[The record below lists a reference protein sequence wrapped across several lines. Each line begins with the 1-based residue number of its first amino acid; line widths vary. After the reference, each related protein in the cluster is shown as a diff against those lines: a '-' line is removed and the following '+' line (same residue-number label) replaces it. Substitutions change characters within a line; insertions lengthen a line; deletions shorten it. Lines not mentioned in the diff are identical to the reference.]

1 MRLLKYIWKN
11 TVLKCLNSKMAV
23 FVILMLVTSHSYLK
37 PLRQYSTAVN
47 YPVSWCVFPFV
58 MCSFTYLIMFWFGV
72 IYVNSDVPFMQHVN
86 MYHTIRNGRRR
97 WGLGQIEGIF
107 LRSFS
112 MVSIT
117 VFCTILPLMPQI
129 EWNNEW
135 GKILRTAATT
145 NALSEYQSSV
155 VIYYDIFSEYTPLEL
170 MLLEVLICTLIC
182 TFVGVLMFFISLYI
196 NKIIAVAGG
205 LALAIALFPVLNMH
219 PLIRYKLA
227 RFIPTVWAEL
237 ARIATADHTYYWL
250 PSLLYML
257 LFLFAGI
264 GIMTFCIIYRISRI
278 EFNWENEDM

>member
-1 MRLLKYIWKN
+1 MGLLRYIWKN
-11 TVLKCLNSKMAV
+11 TVLKCLNSKVAI

-37 PLRQYSTAVN
+37 PLRQYSIAMDH
-47 YPVSWCVFPFV
+47 PVSWCVFPFA

-86 MYHTIRNGRRR
+86 MYHTIRNGRWK
-97 WGLGQIEGIF
+97 WGLGQIGGIF
-107 LRSFS
+107 LRSLA
-112 MVSIT
+112 MVLIT
-117 VFCTILPLMPQI
+117 VLCTILPLMPRI
-129 EWNNEW
+129 EWTNEW

-170 MLLEVLICTLIC
+170 MLLGILICTLIC
-182 TFVGVLMFFISLYI
+182 TFVGILMFFLSLYI

-227 RFIPTVWAEL
+227 RFVPTVWAEL

-250 PSLLYML
+250 PSLRYML

-264 GIMTFCIIYRISRI
+264 GIMTVCIIYRIRRV